1 MAKIYAQGYEPVLI
15 YSGSLAAQA
24 NISGSMVCP
33 GYQRL
38 VGMIYS
44 DASAGIA
51 AACGLVI
58 QQSAN
63 YGTSYRAIT
72 ASYAMTACTM
82 VSVNQVIYG
91 NAVKVAFYNGSACA
105 ASALDAFFALYP
117 I

>member
-1 MAKIYAQGYEPVLI
+1 MAKIYAQGYEPVLT

-38 VGMIYS
+38 VGVIYS

-58 QQSAN
+58 KQSTDYGAN
-63 YGTSYRAIT
+63 YRITS
-72 ASYAMTACTM
+72 ASYAMTASTFITI
-82 VSVNQVIYG
+82 NQTIYG

-105 ASALDAFFALYP
+105 ASTLDVFFALYP